1 VLRVKK
7 TWPAFEGMNFNIGR
21 KGFRVLGFH
30 EKIKGSDE
38 GTFSISPASEQATLS
53 HSASMSPIRCC
64 QGQLPMDY
72 VEGNEADDFQTL
84 SENQRQEQLQV
95 EALKSVVTLLQS
107 SGPIFFPPISTTPQF
122 VHDGFVR
129 QHTGMLP
136 FIDTFDFFG
145 TMAENDGNMDLD
157 VMEPQIVPKCFLRF
171 PVDVDPRVASTVNE
185 NYVFLFMLEHLHRR
199 MIWNLNDHQLNQE
212 ALSIMHF
219 ATIAVRD
226 FEARFPNWAVMAIN
240 LRARTLDDVFLV
252 QNEAS
257 IPLIGL
263 VAKSHNGR
271 FVKLMDVSDLHSLV
285 RQAIFLTKFVPT
297 EVDLVVST
305 YLRLMPLRDPQLVK
319 LVLSMPKKGILLVAG
334 EI

>member
-1 VLRVKK
+1 MIRVKK

-21 KGFRVLGFH
+21 KGFRALGFH
-30 EKIKGSDE
+30 EKIRGSDE
-38 GTFSISPASEQATLS
+38 ETFSISSASEHANISPL
-53 HSASMSPIRCC
+53 ASMSPSRRHRKH
-64 QGQLPMDY
+64 LPMD
-72 VEGNEADDFQTL
+72 VVVGDEADFSSL
-84 SENQRQEQLQV
+84 AENQRQEYLHVEQSEGEQRQQV
-95 EALKSVVTLLQS
+95 EALKSVVS
-107 SGPIFFPPISTTPQF
+107 SRPIIFPRI
-122 VHDGFVR
+122 
-129 QHTGMLP
+129 GMRPLP
-136 FIDTFDFFG
+136 FPDTFDFFG
-145 TMAENDGNMDLD
+145 TMAENEGNTDLD
-157 VMEPQIVPKCFLRF
+157 IMEPQTVPKCFLRF
-171 PVDVDPRVASTVNE
+171 PVDMDPRVVSAVSE
-185 NYVFLFMLEHLHRR
+185 SDVFLFMLQHLHQR
-199 MIWNLNDHQLNQE
+199 MIGNLHDLHLNQE

-257 IPLIGL
+257 IPLIGM

-271 FVKLMDVSDLHSLV
+271 FVKLMDVADLHSLV
-285 RQAIFLTKFVPT
+285 RQAIFLTKLVPT

-319 LVLSMPKKGILLVAG
+319 LVLSMQKKGILLVAG

>member
-1 VLRVKK
+1 MIRVKK
-7 TWPAFEGMNFNIGR
+7 TWPAFEGMAFNIGR
-21 KGFRVLGFH
+21 KGFRALGFH
-30 EKIKGSDE
+30 EKFKGRDDE
-38 GTFSISPASEQATLS
+38 ETFSISLASEYANKSPL
-53 HSASMSPIRCC
+53 ASMSPSR
-64 QGQLPMDY
+64 GHRKHLPMD
-72 VEGNEADDFQTL
+72 VVVGDEADFSYL
-84 SENQRQEQLQV
+84 SENQRQEYLHVEEQSEGEQRQQV
-95 EALKSVVTLLQS
+95 EALKSVVS
-107 SGPIFFPPISTTPQF
+107 SRPIILPRI
-122 VHDGFVR
+122 
-129 QHTGMLP
+129 GMRPLP
-136 FIDTFDFFG
+136 FPDTFDFFG

-157 VMEPQIVPKCFLRF
+157 VMEPQIVPKGFLRF

-240 LRARTLDDVFLV
+240 LKARTLDDVFLV